1 MTTEID
7 TFVIPVEADIAPFRQ
22 AMDDLTKQSEKF
34 GSSVGR
40 TLQSA
45 IISGRSFSDTLRSI
59 GMQFST
65 MALKQ
70 GLKPVENLVS
80 GLLSSVFSSGGGGG
94 VPVFA
99 NGGVVN
105 SGGIVPFASGGVVSS
120 PTFFQA
126 GNQTGLMGEAGAEA
140 ILPLARG
147 PDGRL
152 GVQTQGKSS
161 AATNI
166 TFNISTPNAESFQKS
181 EAQLTAMLA
190 RAVGRGRRS
199 L

>member
-1 MTTEID
+1 MTTQID
-7 TFVIPVEADIAPFRQ
+7 TFTIPVEADISPFRQ
-22 AMDDLTKQSEKF
+22 AMEDLTRQSEKF
-34 GSSVGR
+34 GSSISR

-80 GLLSSVFSSGGGGG
+80 GLFSSIFSSAGGI
-94 VPVFA
+94 PTFA

-140 ILPLARG
+140 ILPLSRG

-152 GVQTQGKSS
+152 GVQSQAKSGNTS
-161 AATNI
+161 I

>member
-1 MTTEID
+1 MSTNID
-7 TFVIPVEADIAPFRQ
+7 TFTIPVEADISPFQR
-22 AMDDLTKQSEKF
+22 AMEDLTRQSERF
-34 GSSVGR
+34 GASVSR
-40 TLQSA
+40 TLSNA
-45 IISGRSFSDTLRSI
+45 IISGRSFGDVLRSI

-70 GLKPVENLVS
+70 GLKPLENLVS
-80 GLLSSVFSSGGGGG
+80 GLFSSVFSSIGGT
-94 VPVFA
+94 A
-99 NGGVVN
+99 A
-105 SGGIVPFASGGVVSS
+105 FASGGVVDGSGIVPFAHGGVVS
-120 PTFFQA
+120 TPTFFQA

-147 PDGRL
+147 ADGRL
-152 GVQTQGKSS
+152 GVRTTPQGAS
-161 AATNI
+161 TNI
-166 TFNISTPNAESFQKS
+166 VFNVQTPDVEGFRKS

>member
-1 MTTEID
+1 MVTQIE
-7 TFVIPVEADIAPFRQ
+7 TFTIPVEADISPFQR
-22 AMDDLTKQSEKF
+22 AMEDLTRQSERF
-34 GSSVGR
+34 GSSVSR

-45 IISGRSFSDTLRSI
+45 IISGRSFGDVLRSI

-70 GLKPVENLVS
+70 GFRPLENLVS
-80 GLLSSVFSSGGGGG
+80 GLFSSIFSSIGG
-94 VPVFA
+94 VSAFA
-99 NGGVVN
+99 RGGVVN
-105 SGGIVPFASGGVVSS
+105 SGGIVPFAQGGVIST

-140 ILPLARG
+140 ILPLSRG
-147 PDGRL
+147 ADGRL
-152 GVQTQGKSS
+152 GVKTRPEGTS
-161 AATNI
+161 ANI
-166 TFNISTPNAESFQKS
+166 VFNVTSPDVASFQKS

>member
-1 MTTEID
+1 MATEID
-7 TFVIPVEADIAPFRQ
+7 TFVIPVEADISPFRQ

-34 GSSVGR
+34 GTTVSR

-80 GLLSSVFSSGGGGG
+80 SLFSSIFSSLGSAQ
-94 VPVFA
+94 PFA
-99 NGGVVN
+99 NGGIVN
-105 SGGIVPFASGGVVSS
+105 SGGIVPFASGGVVAS
-120 PTFFQA
+120 PTYFQA

-140 ILPLARG
+140 ILPLSRG

-152 GVQTQGKSS
+152 GVQTQSKGS
-161 AATNI
+161 ATNVV
-166 TFNISTPNAESFQKS
+166 FNISTPNAESFQKS

>member
-1 MTTEID
+1 MTTQID
-7 TFVIPVEADIAPFRQ
+7 TFTIPVEADISPFQQ
-22 AMDDLTKQSEKF
+22 AMGDLTRQSDRF
-34 GSSVGR
+34 GASITR

-45 IISGRSFSDTLRSI
+45 IINGRSFGDTLRSI
-59 GMQFST
+59 GMQLST

-70 GLKPVENLVS
+70 GLKPLENLVS
-80 GLLSSVFSSGGGGG
+80 GLFSSVFSSIGGATA
-94 VPVFA
+94 FA
-99 NGGVVN
+99 NGGVVS
-105 SGGIVPFASGGVVSS
+105 SGGIVPFAAGGVVST
-120 PTFFQA
+120 PTYFQA

-152 GVQTQGKSS
+152 GVQTRSNS

-166 TFNISTPNAESFQKS
+166 TFNITTPNAESFQKS

>member
-1 MTTEID
+1 MATEID
-7 TFVIPVEADIAPFRQ
+7 TFVIPVEADISPFRH

-34 GSSVGR
+34 GSTVSR

-80 GLLSSVFSSGGGGG
+80 GLFSSIFSSIGGAQQ
-94 VPVFA
+94 FA
-99 NGGVVN
+99 NGGIVN
-105 SGGIVPFASGGVVSS
+105 SGGIVPFASGGVVAS
-120 PTFFQA
+120 PTYFQA
-126 GNQTGLMGEAGAEA
+126 GKQTGLMGEAGAEA

-152 GVQTQGKSS
+152 GVQTQSKGS
-161 AATNI
+161 ATNI
-166 TFNISTPNAESFQKS
+166 VFNISTPNAESFQKS

>member
-1 MTTEID
+1 MVTEID
-7 TFVIPVEADIAPFRQ
+7 TFVIPVEADITPFRH

-34 GSSVGR
+34 GSTVTR

-80 GLLSSVFSSGGGGG
+80 GLFSSVFSSLGGAQ
-94 VPVFA
+94 PFA
-99 NGGVVN
+99 NGGIVN
-105 SGGIVPFASGGVVSS
+105 SGGIVPFASGGVVAS
-120 PTFFQA
+120 PTYFQA

-140 ILPLARG
+140 ILPLSRG

-152 GVQTQGKSS
+152 GVQTQSKGN
-161 AATNI
+161 ATNVV
-166 TFNISTPNAESFQKS
+166 FNISTPNAESFQKS